1 MAKTSKL
8 EPGNLV
14 LVRRKGFQEKHK
26 ILDRWESDP
35 YEVIKQR
42 EDGLPVFVVVNNGR
56 ERVLHHNMLF
66 LLKYRREIES
76 NIDNLD
82 ESDRTA
88 PEQFQGDAE
97 MSDLEDQP
105 VYQGPQTW
113 SRTKALMK
121 ANLIM
126 NKCFETDNAF
136 EPSHEKETLSSLVNQ
151 FLFLQAA
158 CIYNFICDVIE
169 TGAHLSSY

>member
-1 MAKTSKL
+1 M
-8 EPGNLV
+8 
-14 LVRRKGFQEKHK
+14 
-26 ILDRWESDP
+26 
-35 YEVIKQR
+35 IKQR
-42 EDGLPVFVVVNNGR
+42 EDGLPVFVVANNGR

-66 LLKYRREIES
+66 PLNYRREIEG
-76 NIDNLD
+76 NINDLGK
-82 ESDRTA
+82 SDRTA
-88 PEQFQGDAE
+88 PEQIQGDAE

-113 SRTKALMK
+113 SHTKALMK

-126 NKCFETDNAF
+126 NECFENDNAF

>member
-1 MAKTSKL
+1 
-8 EPGNLV
+8 
-14 LVRRKGFQEKHK
+14 
-26 ILDRWESDP
+26 
-35 YEVIKQR
+35 
-42 EDGLPVFVVVNNGR
+42 
-56 ERVLHHNMLF
+56 MLF
-66 LLKYRREIES
+66 PLNYRREIES
-76 NIDNLD
+76 NIDNLGK
-82 ESDRTA
+82 SDRTA
-88 PEQFQGDAE
+88 PEQIQGDAE

-105 VYQGPQTW
+105 VYQGPHTW

-136 EPSHEKETLSSLVNQ
+136 EPSHEKETLSFLVNQ